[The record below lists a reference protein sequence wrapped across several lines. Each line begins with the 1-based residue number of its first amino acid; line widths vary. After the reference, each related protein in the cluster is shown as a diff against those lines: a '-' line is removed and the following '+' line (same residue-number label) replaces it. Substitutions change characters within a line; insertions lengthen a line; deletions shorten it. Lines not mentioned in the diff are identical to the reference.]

1 MKLMKSGSINL
12 FLKIDNL
19 IIGNLLSKVDYM
31 KLKAKYKNENKY
43 ILINQYIN

>member
-12 FLKIDNL
+12 FLKIVNL
-19 IIGNLLSKVDYM
+19 IVGNLLSKVDYM
-31 KLKAKYKNENKY
+31 KLRVKYKNENKY